1 MTTDGNN
8 VNDVN
13 VEDVVIENEEGQ
25 GMEVDDAVVDGNDE
39 EDGGDGGSS
48 SSSTIQP
55 KLRRHR

>member
-1 MTTDGNN
+1 M
-8 VNDVN
+8 
-13 VEDVVIENEEGQ
+13 VIENEEGQ